1 MFKVYKCSNPGLGVR
16 VYFMMYSDS
25 VEEQRYLSGLRREKN
40 AFERL
45 IREKSVRPERVA
57 IQGNMATHHSRTI
70 EYDYTDD
77 RAPKSSTLHRKS
89 STQHK

>member
-1 MFKVYKCSNPGLGVR
+1 MTDLEYFQVYKSSNPGLAVR

-45 IREKSVRPERVA
+45 IREKSASIISVYSMQKL
-57 IQGNMATHHSRTI
+57 ISHLRT
-70 EYDYTDD
+70 
-77 RAPKSSTLHRKS
+77 
-89 STQHK
+89 